1 MSRPLTSVRSRS
13 PAALLMLKPCVCWQ
27 QRRIV
32 GNAPAFIQRE
42 IFRSNNRKNRWPDRL
57 PAYPK
62 RAVPQFPVPCNK
74 ASQRRGDH
82 AEVDT
87 ARLHQNSA
95 SKECVSVEA
104 THHPL
109 ASRVGMHPL
118 GGACTPTF
126 TSEALSR
133 SQSKPRRNLAKCRPG
148 NSCDWLTASV
158 QPPGLCSLQ
167 ERLLCDVFELH
178 RTPFRSPLAD
188 TLSLADTS

>member
-1 MSRPLTSVRSRS
+1 
-13 PAALLMLKPCVCWQ
+13 
-27 QRRIV
+27 V

-104 THHPL
+104 TATMQRSV
-109 ASRVGMHPL
+109 ASTSAPRPSTIRSLRGS
-118 GGACTPTF
+118 ACTP
-126 TSEALSR
+126 SGERAHPLSP
-133 SQSKPRRNLAKCRPG
+133 PRP
-148 NSCDWLTASV
+148 
-158 QPPGLCSLQ
+158 
-167 ERLLCDVFELH
+167 
-178 RTPFRSPLAD
+178 
-188 TLSLADTS
+188 